1 VAAPQLVPIS
11 PEPISRF
18 QEVLGPAVY
27 REMERIAEESRREF
41 AGTVIWHVNSTAR
54 GGGVAE
60 ILHALL
66 PYVRGAGVDT
76 RWVVLRG
83 DADFFA
89 VTKRIHNRLH
99 EDPGDGGE
107 LGDEERAMYEA
118 PLAATSVRLSKL
130 LRRGDVVYLHDPQTA
145 GLVPQ
150 MKANGARVI
159 WRCHIG
165 VDQPGPLANSAWD
178 FLRPYVKDADAFVFS
193 RRDYAWDGLDPDRVW
208 LMPPAID
215 PFAPKNQDME
225 AGAVEE
231 IISAM
236 GVGPSVPDGA
246 PVFVRGDGTPGRIE
260 REATLLQE
268 GVVPAGA
275 GAVLQVSRWDRLK
288 DPRGLLDCF
297 VTYVEDG
304 DAHLILAGPESE
316 GVSDDPE
323 GLAVYGD
330 VAESWRRLPDDAR
343 QRVHLVSLPMHDADE
358 NGAMVNALQ
367 RRAQVVVQKSL
378 AEGFGLTVTEAMWK
392 ARPLVASRVG
402 GIQDQVIHGE
412 TGLLIDDPHDLEAF
426 GRAIEGLL
434 RDPQRAEQFGA
445 AGRKRVTDHFLAVGR
460 LAEYVGLIRSLI
472 SPEPGRV

>member
-1 VAAPQLVPIS
+1 
-11 PEPISRF
+11 
-18 QEVLGPAVY
+18 
-27 REMERIAEESRREF
+27 
-41 AGTVIWHVNSTAR
+41 
-54 GGGVAE
+54 
-60 ILHALL
+60 
-66 PYVRGAGVDT
+66 
-76 RWVVLRG
+76 
-83 DADFFA
+83 
-89 VTKRIHNRLH
+89 
-99 EDPGDGGE
+99 
-107 LGDEERAMYEA
+107 
-118 PLAATSVRLSKL
+118 
-130 LRRGDVVYLHDPQTA
+130 
-145 GLVPQ
+145 
-150 MKANGARVI
+150 
-159 WRCHIG
+159 
-165 VDQPGPLANSAWD
+165 
-178 FLRPYVKDADAFVFS
+178 
-193 RRDYAWDGLDPDRVW
+193 
-208 LMPPAID
+208 
-215 PFAPKNQDME
+215 
-225 AGAVEE
+225 
-231 IISAM
+231 
-236 GVGPSVPDGA
+236 
-246 PVFVRGDGTPGRIE
+246 
-260 REATLLQE
+260 
-268 GVVPAGA
+268 
-275 GAVLQVSRWDRLK
+275 
-288 DPRGLLDCF
+288 